1 MKNLKVSLRK
11 LYNYVIYVNIFT
23 SKISSKRNFGRVENR
38 VRKPS
43 NISSGITHFF
53 FYVPPLAVC
62 TFFHVPHHTAREHGE
77 RGCISHCGYPRYVAV
92 PVGGAVCMKS
102 APNPADAKA
111 VNPWL

>member
-43 NISSGITHFF
+43 NI
-53 FYVPPLAVC
+53 
-62 TFFHVPHHTAREHGE
+62 
-77 RGCISHCGYPRYVAV
+77 
-92 PVGGAVCMKS
+92 
-102 APNPADAKA
+102 
-111 VNPWL
+111 